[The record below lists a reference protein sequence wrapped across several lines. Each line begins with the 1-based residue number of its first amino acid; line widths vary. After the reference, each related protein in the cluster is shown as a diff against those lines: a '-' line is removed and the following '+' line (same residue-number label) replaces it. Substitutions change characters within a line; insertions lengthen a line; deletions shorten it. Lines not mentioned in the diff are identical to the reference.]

1 MLTSHPR
8 RAWSQA
14 AGSALCAAA
23 LALTLSPGHAHAAG
37 GVTLTVAHSGAQF
50 SSIQSA
56 INAVPDNS
64 ATAYT
69 ISVAAG
75 TYNEY
80 LTVPAG
86 KLHLT
91 MTGATGNPAD
101 VRIDGSRYNALAKPG
116 GGTYGTEGS
125 ATVHVK
131 ADGFTAQHLTF
142 RNLFS
147 RLANPSV
154 TGTQAVAVAMEGDR
168 QSYLD
173 CDFYGHQDTLL
184 SWDSTA
190 SRSLRQYVRGGEVDG
205 DVDFIFGNGTLVVDR
220 SHINVLSDDGFTSG
234 YLAAP
239 ATYASNRYG
248 ILLTGDTVTSSFAAG
263 RLYLGRAWNPSG
275 TAAPQ
280 MVVRQSVLPAAIRSA
295 GPWTGISG
303 ATWTAG
309 RYGEYANT
317 GPGAT
322 VTSARPQLSTA
333 TAASYTAAAY
343 LAGSDGWN
351 PVQ

>member
-1 MLTSHPR
+1 MFPSRRVSAVTS
-8 RAWSQA
+8 AL
-14 AGSALCAAA
+14 AGVLCAAGLIA
-23 LALTLSPGHAHAAG
+23 SPAHAA
-37 GVTLTVAHSGAQF
+37 GVTLTVAHTGAQF

-56 INAVPDNS
+56 VNAVPDNS
-64 ATAYT
+64 STPYT
-69 ISVAAG
+69 ISIAAG
-75 TYNEY
+75 TYAEY
-80 LTVPAG
+80 LTVPAT

-91 MTGATGNPAD
+91 MLGATGNPAD
-101 VRIDGSRYNALAKPG
+101 VRIDGSRYNGLAKPG

-147 RLANPSV
+147 RQANPSV
-154 TGTQAVAVAMEGDR
+154 TGTQAVALAMEGDR
-168 QSYLD
+168 QTYLD

-184 SWDSTA
+184 SWNSTA
-190 SRSLRQYVRGGEVDG
+190 ARSLRQYVRGGEVDG

-220 SHINVLSDDGFTSG
+220 SHINLLSDDGFTSG

-239 ATYASNRYG
+239 ATFGSNRYG
-248 ILLTGDTVTSSFAAG
+248 ILLTGDTVTSTFAAG
-263 RLYLGRAWNPSG
+263 RLYLGRAWKPSG
-275 TAAPQ
+275 DAVPQ
-280 MVVRQSVLPAAIRSA
+280 MVVRQTSLPAAIRTD

-303 ATWTAG
+303 ATWTPG

-322 VTSARPQLSTA
+322 VNSARPQLS
-333 TAASYTAAAY
+333 AADAAAFTAAAY
-343 LAGSDGWN
+343 LAGGDGWN
-351 PVQ
+351 PAQ

>member
-1 MLTSHPR
+1 MLILPR
-8 RAWSQA
+8 KQIA
-14 AGSALCAAA
+14 
-23 LALTLSPGHAHAAG
+23 ALTLAGALSAAG
-37 GVTLTVAHSGAQF
+37 MAASPTPADAAAGVTLTVAHSGAQF

-56 INAVPDNS
+56 IDAVPDNS
-64 ATAYT
+64 ATPYT
-69 ISVAAG
+69 ISIAAG

-80 LTVPAG
+80 LTVPAS

-91 MTGATGNPAD
+91 MVGATGNPAD
-101 VRIDGSRYNALAKPG
+101 VRIDGARYNGLAKPG

-131 ADGFTAQHLTF
+131 AGNFTAEYLTF

-147 RLANPSV
+147 RIAHPSV
-154 TGTQAVAVAMEGDR
+154 TGTQAVALAMEGDR
-168 QSYLD
+168 QTYLD
-173 CDFYGHQDTLL
+173 CDFHGHQDTLL
-184 SWDSTA
+184 SWGSSPT
-190 SRSLRQYVRGGEVDG
+190 RSLRQYVRGGEIDG

-220 SHINVLSDDGFTSG
+220 SHINVLGDDGFTGG

-239 ATYASNRYG
+239 ATYSGDKYG
-248 ILLTGDTVTSSFAAG
+248 ILLTGSTVTSTFAAG

-275 TAAPQ
+275 NSVPQ
-280 MVVRQSVLPAAIRSA
+280 TVVRETVLPAALRTT

-303 ATWTAG
+303 ATWTPG
-309 RYGEYANT
+309 RYGEYRNT

-322 VTSARPQLSTA
+322 VNSTRPQLSSA

-343 LAGSDGWN
+343 LVGRDGWN

>member
-1 MLTSHPR
+1 MPPSSR
-8 RAWSQA
+8 RTALPLAA
-14 AGSALCAAA
+14 AGALCCAAA
-23 LALTLSPGHAHAAG
+23 FGLTPAPAHAAS

-50 SSIQSA
+50 SSIQA
-56 INAVPDNS
+56 AVNAVPDNS
-64 ATAYT
+64 TTPYT
-69 ISVAAG
+69 ISIAAG

-91 MTGATGNPAD
+91 MVGATGNPAD
-101 VRIDGSRYNALAKPG
+101 VRIDGARYNGLAKPG

-131 ADGFTAQHLTF
+131 APGFTAEHLSF

-147 RLANPSV
+147 RTANPTV
-154 TGTQAVAVAMEGDR
+154 TGTQAVALAMEGDR
-168 QSYLD
+168 QTYLD

-184 SWDSTA
+184 SWNSTA
-190 SRSLRQYVRGGEVDG
+190 TTTLRQYVRGGEVDG

-220 SHINVLSDDGFTSG
+220 SHINVLSDDGFTGG

-239 ATYASNRYG
+239 ATFGTNRYG
-248 ILLTGDTVTSSFAAG
+248 ILLTGDTVTSTFATG

-275 TAAPQ
+275 SAVPQ
-280 MVVRQSVLPAAIRSA
+280 MVVRQTSLPAAIRA
-295 GPWTGISG
+295 DGPWTGISG
-303 ATWTAG
+303 ATWTSG

-322 VTSARPQLSTA
+322 VTSARPQLSA
-333 TAASYTAAAY
+333 AAASASTSTAY
-343 LAGSDGWN
+343 LAGNDGWN

>member
-1 MLTSHPR
+1 MLPTPR
-8 RAWSQA
+8 KRTLGLALAGALCTAGPA
-14 AGSALCAAA
+14 AGCPVPAAA
-23 LALTLSPGHAHAAG
+23 ASA
-37 GVTLTVAHSGAQF
+37 VTLTVAHSGAQY
-50 SSIQSA
+50 SSIQA
-56 INAVPDNS
+56 AVNAVPDNS

-69 ISVAAG
+69 ISIAAG
-75 TYNEY
+75 TYAEY
-80 LTVPAG
+80 LTVPAT

-91 MTGATGNPAD
+91 MAGATGNPAD
-101 VRIDGSRYNALAKPG
+101 VRVDGSRYNGLAKPG

-131 ADGFTAQHLTF
+131 ANDFTAEHLTF

-154 TGTQAVAVAMEGDR
+154 TGTQSVALAMEGDR
-168 QSYLD
+168 QTYLD

-184 SWDSTA
+184 SWNSTS
-190 SRSLRQYVRGGEVDG
+190 SRSLRQYVRGGEIDG

-239 ATYASNRYG
+239 ATFGSNPYG

-263 RLYLGRAWNPSG
+263 RLYLGRAWTPSG
-275 TAAPQ
+275 DAVPQ
-280 MVVRQSVLPAAIRSA
+280 MVVRQTALPAAISSA

-303 ATWTAG
+303 ATWTSG
-309 RYGEYANT
+309 RYGEYGNT

-322 VTSARPQLSTA
+322 VTSARPQLSSA
-333 TAASYTAAAY
+333 TAASYTATAY
-343 LAGSDGWN
+343 LAGGDGWN
-351 PVQ
+351 PVR